1 MTDWN
6 EVNLRLV
13 SIYNCRPGMVIAK
26 PIYSE
31 QGLVLIA
38 EGTSLTESAIEAL
51 KRRGI
56 SFVYVE
62 DKRLA
67 DVELGDDIPIELRIE
82 ATNAIA
88 EIQEQFFS
96 NDERNER
103 VFEGVYVDKLRRALK
118 NLMSEI
124 NSMNNVINLLTNM
137 YTHDSYTFSHS
148 TNVTLYTLAMAANLG
163 FNEKQMNEIGIGS
176 MMHDIGKCVV
186 PKHILNKPGP
196 LEEDEFELVKRHTEY
211 GFEILRKDPSVSL
224 LSAHC
229 ALQHHEKLDGTGYP
243 RGLKG
248 DEIHPYGKI
257 LAVAD
262 VFDALTSNRPYRK
275 AMLPHE
281 AMEILY
287 GETYTH
293 FDPKYVKT
301 FQRSVA
307 TYPVGLTVKLNTGET
322 GVVVHY
328 EMGAPNRPT
337 VRVLNDPTGD
347 SVDKPYEI
355 DLAKHP
361 SIMITECDAI
371 LT

>member
-1 MTDWN
+1 M
-6 EVNLRLV
+6 
-13 SIYNCRPGMVIAK
+13 
-26 PIYSE
+26 
-31 QGLVLIA
+31 
-38 EGTSLTESAIEAL
+38 
-51 KRRGI
+51 
-56 SFVYVE
+56 
-62 DKRLA
+62 
-67 DVELGDDIPIELRIE
+67 
-82 ATNAIA
+82 
-88 EIQEQFFS
+88 
-96 NDERNER
+96 
-103 VFEGVYVDKLRRALK
+103 
-118 NLMSEI
+118 
-124 NSMNNVINLLTNM
+124 
-137 YTHDSYTFSHS
+137 
-148 TNVTLYTLAMAANLG
+148 
-163 FNEKQMNEIGIGS
+163 
-176 MMHDIGKCVV
+176 
-186 PKHILNKPGP
+186 
-196 LEEDEFELVKRHTEY
+196 HTEY